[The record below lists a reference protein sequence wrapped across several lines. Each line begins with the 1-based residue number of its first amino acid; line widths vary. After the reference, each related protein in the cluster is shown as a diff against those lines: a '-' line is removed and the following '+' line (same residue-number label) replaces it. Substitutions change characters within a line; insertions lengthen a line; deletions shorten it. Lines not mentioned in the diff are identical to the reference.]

1 MKLTVNNLTKSFAAK
16 EVLKGI
22 NLTAQSGQSLGLLGR
37 NGAGKTT
44 TIRII
49 MGVFPADGGEILLDG
64 FPIDRGAVKIGYLPE
79 ERGLYQKK
87 LILDQ
92 LIYFACLKGMKS
104 SAARDSAKFWLER
117 LEMGAYANKKLDTLS
132 KGNQQKIQFAA
143 TLITDPDVVILDE
156 PFSGLD
162 PVNAGILKDIVR
174 ELAKAGKIVL
184 FSSHQMGYIEEFCE
198 NIAIMNSGRI
208 AVSGSL
214 REVKRGYDRSK
225 MVVTSRRPEEIKAYV
240 ENNLRDIAAKSELG
254 KGTLTVT
261 LREAGLKNRFLQS
274 LAQENFDIDEFRVYE
289 PTLNDIFVQYTEGG
303 I

>member
-1 MKLTVNNLTKSFAAK
+1 
-16 EVLKGI
+16 
-22 NLTAQSGQSLGLLGR
+22 
-37 NGAGKTT
+37 
-44 TIRII
+44 II
-49 MGVFPADGGEILLDG
+49 MGVFPADGGEIWLDG
-64 FPIDRGAVKIGYLPE
+64 RPIDRGAVKIGYLPE

-87 LILDQ
+87 PILDQ

-104 SAARDSAKFWLER
+104 KEAGASAKFWLER
-117 LEMGAYANKKLDTLS
+117 LEMGAYAGKKLDTLS

-143 TLITDPDVVILDE
+143 TLITDPDIVILDE

-198 NIAIMNSGRI
+198 NIAIMTSGSI

-214 REVKRGYDRSK
+214 KEIKRGYDRSK
-225 MVVTSRRPEEIKAYV
+225 MVVTSREPQKIKAYI
-240 ENNLRDIAAKSELG
+240 NDNLRDVAKNCQVKGEEL
-254 KGTLTVT
+254 LVT
-261 LREAGLKNRFLQS
+261 LHEAGMKNRLLQS
-274 LAQENFDIDEFRVYE
+274 LSQGNFDIDEFRVYE